1 MASGGFGAGRELE
14 GDALRKVM
22 AMKRRILV
30 VEDEESAREGLL
42 EALSA
47 SGYEAC
53 GAASDEEA
61 CRIFHQTLLLV
72 THDLQIARKADVLL
86 TLEDGRLVLGE

>member
-1 MASGGFGAGRELE
+1 MA
-14 GDALRKVM
+14 V
-22 AMKRRILV
+22 KRRILV
-30 VEDEESAREGLL
+30 VEDEESVREGLL

-53 GAASDEEA
+53 GAASGEEA